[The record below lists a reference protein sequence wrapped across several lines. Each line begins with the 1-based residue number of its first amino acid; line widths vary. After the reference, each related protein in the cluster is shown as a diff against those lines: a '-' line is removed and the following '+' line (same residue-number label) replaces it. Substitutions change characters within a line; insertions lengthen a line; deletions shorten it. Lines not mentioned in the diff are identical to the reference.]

1 MAAARALYRPAPAA
15 QELAA
20 FGLQAA
26 DIAEPPVEV
35 YPCTLAALDLMAAL
49 GTQWRVGQGGVTG
62 LDYAAA
68 ESALRLQRTP
78 RSQWPQLFADL
89 RVMERAAL
97 QEMRREH

>member
-1 MAAARALYRPAPAA
+1 MAAARALYRRAPAA

-20 FGLQAA
+20 FGIEAA
-26 DIAEPPVEV
+26 DIAEPPVEL
-35 YPCTLAALDLMAAL
+35 YPDTLPALDLFAAL

-68 ESALRLQRTP
+68 ESALRLQRAP
-78 RSQWPQLFADL
+78 RSRWPTLFADL

-97 QEMRREH
+97 EELRREH